1 MKKTI
6 IPFFIIPILLL
17 ILFASLYLSSYKS
30 NQKKENKKDY
40 FASNCEIMDNVFNK
54 KELDDSIN
62 HILDNIEHQL
72 SRTNSKNLDNF
83 QYIEYAQSEVWS
95 VKYIILSYIKHV
107 YVKERE
113 NLLDEYN
120 PNDEDFDKEEFQNS
134 INDFDKEYNFQ
145 LDDISLYLFG
155 LEDEINSS
163 FNDGRV
169 DSEEIEEIVYW
180 IKSIRDFT
188 DKHLPPYE
196 YY

>member
-1 MKKTI
+1 M
-6 IPFFIIPILLL
+6 
-17 ILFASLYLSSYKS
+17 
-30 NQKKENKKDY
+30 
-40 FASNCEIMDNVFNK
+40 
-54 KELDDSIN
+54 
-62 HILDNIEHQL
+62 
-72 SRTNSKNLDNF
+72 
-83 QYIEYAQSEVWS
+83 
-95 VKYIILSYIKHV
+95 